1 MSRKRG
7 NPYARSD
14 AFAQRAR
21 KEGYP
26 ARSVYK
32 LEEIDQRTKLLKQGQ
47 RVLDL
52 GCAPGSWLLYA
63 AKKVGPSGRVRGV
76 DLKPLETAM
85 PPNTVAIAGDAL
97 SPGPEVDAFLR
108 ENAPY
113 DVVLSDMAP
122 STSGT
127 PMQDQARSAEL
138 VSRTLDVADAWLNK
152 GGAWVAK
159 LFMSEELVEIRKRV
173 RSMFN
178 EERVLRPEGTR
189 SVSTEVFLVGLGKKT
204 EPSALVS
211 RNADASGAASPPA
224 SPSAPREAAPP
235 AAASAPPAASPK
247 AEAARRPAPR
257 TRGK

>member
-14 AFAQRAR
+14 VFAQRAR

-63 AKKVGPSGRVRGV
+63 AKRVGPSGRVRGV
-76 DLKPLETAM
+76 DLKPLEIAL

-97 SPGPEVDAFLR
+97 TPGPEVEAFLR

-127 PMQDQARSAEL
+127 PFQDQARSAEL
-138 VSRTLDVADAWLNK
+138 VERTLDVADAWLNK

-159 LFMSEELVEIRKRV
+159 LFMSEALVELRKRV
-173 RSMFN
+173 RSMFA
-178 EERVLRPEGTR
+178 EERVIRPEGTR
-189 SVSTEVFLVGLGKKT
+189 SVSYEVFLVGLGKKA
-204 EPSALVS
+204 EPTALIDKPV
-211 RNADASGAASPPA
+211 SPPA
-224 SPSAPREAAPP
+224 SAAAPPKAEPAAPPSAPTPAPRAAEPV
-235 AAASAPPAASPK
+235 
-247 AEAARRPAPR
+247 RRPAPR
-257 TRGK
+257 TRKK